1 MFDILTD
8 ILIKAVVRAGTE
20 VPCSEAKTL
29 DNAPIEEPH
38 INIFDSIRGNGPPFH
53 SK

>member
-1 MFDILTD
+1 M
-8 ILIKAVVRAGTE
+8 VHAGTE

-29 DNAPIEEPH
+29 ENAPVEEPH
-38 INIFDSIRGNGPPFH
+38 INIFDRVRGNGPPFH